1 MASVSISAIIITFN
15 EEKNIARCIESLKDI
30 ADEIIIVDSF
40 SNDHTKEIC
49 SRYKVRFMEHKF
61 DGYSE
66 QKNWAIAL
74 STYPIILSLDADE
87 ELSNDLKQSIKKV
100 KENWTSDGYYF
111 NRLNN
116 YCGKWIRFGSWYPDR
131 KLRLWDKEKGQWA
144 YLKIHE
150 KVELVPFAKTCRLKG
165 DLLHY
170 SYYSVKQH
178 FLTTRKYAEL
188 SAEEYYSRN
197 KKSNI
202 ILIILK
208 PVWKFL
214 RDYIF
219 KAGFLNGYYGLVIAF
234 IDSYG
239 VYLKNRKLVQIQ
251 RRQN

>member
-1 MASVSISAIIITFN
+1 MASVSISAIIITLN
-15 EEKNIARCIESLKDI
+15 EEKNIARCIESVLNI

-40 SNDHTKEIC
+40 STDRTKEIC
-49 SRYKVRFMEHKF
+49 SRYNVKFIEHKF
-61 DGYSE
+61 DGFPE

-74 STYPIILSLDADE
+74 SSNPVILSLDADE
-87 ELSNDLKQSIKKV
+87 ELSDRLKQSIKEV
-100 KENWTSDGYYF
+100 KENWTCDGYFF

-144 YLKIHE
+144 YMKIHE
-150 KVELVPFAKTCRLKG
+150 RVELAPLAKTCRLKG

-178 FLTTRKYAEL
+178 VQTTRKYAEL
-188 SAEEYYSRN
+188 SAKEYFSRN
-197 KKSNI
+197 KKSN
-202 ILIILK
+202 LLLVLFK

-219 KAGFLNGYYGLVIAF
+219 KAGFLNGYYGLVIVF

-251 RRQN
+251 RKQN